1 MLKEFNQTGSLHLNE
16 SLLHTGGAEGYIL
29 DLAKSFQKQNI
40 SICLA
45 TGQSENLELPK
56 ISYLIPGIQE
66 RQSRQDLD
74 TNVGL
79 IKQIMEDN
87 NLNIVHLHSIDN
99 PELYSELSTTFP
111 IIRTIHDS
119 RVVCPTEFRIDN
131 NQNLCATSI
140 GSNCLNCSENKISI
154 DQFNNSKE
162 SLESLETL
170 DLLIT
175 PSNYI
180 KNQLVING
188 ISENK
193 IEVLPLFAPLD
204 LNPQPIVDI
213 NHASDILFIGRIIKS
228 KGLREAISSLS
239 KIDHEYNLVVCGD
252 GPDLDICRSM
262 ATDLGVSDRIKFVGW
277 TNKKE
282 KEMYLAGTK
291 VVVFP
296 SMGPES
302 FGLVGLEAMFYQKP
316 VVAFNSGGINQ
327 WLENGENGFL
337 IERGNTDQMA
347 EYLNKILVSKS
358 LRNEMG
364 TKGRIILDT
373 EFSLEKHISGLMEIY
388 SRVKRQKY

>member
-1 MLKEFNQTGSLHLNE
+1 
-16 SLLHTGGAEGYIL
+16 
-29 DLAKSFQKQNI
+29 
-40 SICLA
+40 
-45 TGQSENLELPK
+45 
-56 ISYLIPGIQE
+56 
-66 RQSRQDLD
+66 
-74 TNVGL
+74 
-79 IKQIMEDN
+79 
-87 NLNIVHLHSIDN
+87 
-99 PELYSELSTTFP
+99 
-111 IIRTIHDS
+111 
-119 RVVCPTEFRIDN
+119 
-131 NQNLCATSI
+131 
-140 GSNCLNCSENKISI
+140 
-154 DQFNNSKE
+154 
-162 SLESLETL
+162 
-170 DLLIT
+170 
-175 PSNYI
+175 
-180 KNQLVING
+180 
-188 ISENK
+188 
-193 IEVLPLFAPLD
+193 
-204 LNPQPIVDI
+204 
-213 NHASDILFIGRIIKS
+213 LFIGRIIKS

-239 KIDHEYNLVVCGD
+239 KIDNEYNLVVCGD

-262 ATDLGVSDRIKFVGW
+262 ATDLGVSHRIKFVGW